1 MTLAHM
7 EVSEHAAAGQAGQQ
21 PEAAAAPPAAT
32 AAAGGGGGVAMKQR
46 KNRGNMRKR
55 DADNTEAAAAAAA
68 ADEDT
73 TTVVRK
79 AKQARGEPLAFSTK
93 QDKKQDLAV
102 TYASTAEAL
111 AAKDES
117 ATRHLESETQF
128 DRDNR

>member
-1 MTLAHM
+1 M
-7 EVSEHAAAGQAGQQ
+7 EVGEHAAADQAGQQ
-21 PEAAAAPPAAT
+21 PEAAAAAPAPT

-55 DADNTEAAAAAAA
+55 DADSTEAAAAAAAA

>member
-1 MTLAHM
+1 
-7 EVSEHAAAGQAGQQ
+7 
-21 PEAAAAPPAAT
+21 
-32 AAAGGGGGVAMKQR
+32 MKQR

-55 DADNTEAAAAAAA
+55 DADSTVAAAP

-93 QDKKQDLAV
+93 QDKKQELAV
-102 TYASTAEAL
+102 TYAGTAEAI

-117 ATRHLESETQF
+117 AFRHLETETQC
-128 DRDNR
+128 DRDAR

>member
-1 MTLAHM
+1 M
-7 EVSEHAAAGQAGQQ
+7 EVSEHAAADQAGQQ
-21 PEAAAAPPAAT
+21 PEAAAAAGA

-55 DADNTEAAAAAAA
+55 DADSTEAAAAAA

>member
-1 MTLAHM
+1 MDGNEAP
-7 EVSEHAAAGQAGQQ
+7 VDQAGQKG
-21 PEAAAAPPAAT
+21 ESAAAAP
-32 AAAGGGGGVAMKQR
+32 AGGGVPMKQR

-55 DADNTEAAAAAAA
+55 DADSIVAAAT

-93 QDKKQDLAV
+93 QDKKQELAV
-102 TYASTAEAL
+102 TYAGTAEAI

-117 ATRHLESETQF
+117 ATRHLETETQF
-128 DRDNR
+128 DRDAR